1 MTITEQLKKQIRQA
15 LKKDTLYRIA
25 KDSDV
30 SWPVLN
36 RFVTGERPTLRS
48 DSLDKLC
55 TYFCLE
61 LKKKSRRSPSRS

>member
-1 MTITEQLKKQIRQA
+1 MTITEQLRRHLAQA
-15 LKKDTLYRIA
+15 LKKDSLYRIS

-36 RFVTGERPTLRS
+36 RFLTGERPTLRS

-55 TYFCLE
+55 THFRLE
-61 LKKKSRRSPSRS
+61 LKRKRR